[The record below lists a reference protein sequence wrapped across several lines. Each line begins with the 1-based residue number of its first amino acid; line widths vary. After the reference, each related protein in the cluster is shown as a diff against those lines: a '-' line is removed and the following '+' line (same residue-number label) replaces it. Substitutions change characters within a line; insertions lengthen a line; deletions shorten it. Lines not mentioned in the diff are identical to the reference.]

1 MAYDIEGEVKDS
13 SDNPIKGVSISD
25 GVQKYTSL
33 SDGSYALKTDATKL
47 TFSKNGYNNNTFD
60 LTKYKNPSPVNV
72 DITLTT
78 KSASITNPSSTDV
91 QSKDKG
97 GFFTWSTKT
106 TSQKAFFVIGG
117 LVVLVGGYFI
127 YKKFKK

>member
-25 GVQKYTSL
+25 GVQKYNTL
-33 SDGSYALKTDATKL
+33 SDGSYALKTDATNL
-47 TFSKNGYNNNTFD
+47 TFSKDGYNVNTFD
-60 LTKYKNPSPVNV
+60 LSKYKNPSRVNV

-78 KSASITNPSSTDV
+78 KSASSKPSSDTTPTKTDE
-91 QSKDKG
+91 KAK
-97 GFFTWSTKT
+97 STK
-106 TSQKAFFVIGG
+106 KILIYVGVG

-127 YKKFKK
+127 YKKLKK

>member
-25 GVQKYTSL
+25 GVQKYTTL

-47 TFSKNGYNNNTFD
+47 TFSKDGYNVNTFD
-60 LTKYKNPSPVNV
+60 LSKYKNPSSVNV

-91 QSKDKG
+91 QSKEKG

>member
-25 GVQKYTSL
+25 GVQKYTTL

-47 TFSKNGYNNNTFD
+47 TFSKDGYNNNTFD

-78 KSASITNPSSTDV
+78 KSASNTPSKKTDEK
-91 QSKDKG
+91 SK
-97 GFFTWSTKT
+97 FPTKT
-106 TSQKAFFVIGG
+106 LIYVGVG

-127 YKKFKK
+127 YKKFNK

>member
-13 SDNPIKGVSISD
+13 ADNPIKGVSVSD
-25 GVQKYTSL
+25 GVQKYITM
-33 SDGSYALKTDATKL
+33 SDGSYSLKTDSTKL
-47 TFSKNGYNNNTFD
+47 TFSKDGYNDNTYD
-60 LTKYKNPSPVNV
+60 LTKYKNPSSVNV

-78 KSASITNPSSTDV
+78 KSSSNAPTTPK
-91 QSKDKG
+91 KDK
-97 GFFTWSTKT
+97 FPKKT
-106 TSQKAFFVIGG
+106 LIYVGVG

>member
-25 GVQKYTSL
+25 GVQKYTTL

-47 TFSKNGYNNNTFD
+47 TFSKDGYNNNTFD
-60 LTKYKNPSPVNV
+60 LTKYKNPSFVNV

-78 KSASITNPSSTDV
+78 KSAGDTTKTDE
-91 QSKDKG
+91 KEK
-97 GFFTWSTKT
+97 STK
-106 TSQKAFFVIGG
+106 KMLIYVGVG
-117 LVVLVGGYFI
+117 LVVLVGGYFV
-127 YKKFKK
+127 YRKFKK

>member
-1 MAYDIEGEVKDS
+1 MTFTKD
-13 SDNPIKGVSISD
+13 
-25 GVQKYTSL
+25 
-33 SDGSYALKTDATKL
+33 
-47 TFSKNGYNNNTFD
+47 GYNVNTFD

-78 KSASITNPSSTDV
+78 KSASNKPTSNTTPTDV
-91 QSKDKG
+91 QSKSKG